1 MSFILSVGSD
11 LAPVLQILAYCV
23 LPSKNVV
30 ASSKNFNVEKCF
42 KNKVCIVA
50 LEISLSLLYFTL
62 LYYTIDLLYIQV
74 KPEKIEYRAK
84 VH

>member
-1 MSFILSVGSD
+1 MEQVAQCRSYCLLVQIWLLYCRFWLTVFC
-11 LAPVLQILAYCV
+11 PVKMLL
-23 LPSKNVV
+23 LV
-30 ASSKNFNVEKCF
+30 AKIS
-42 KNKVCIVA
+42 
-50 LEISLSLLYFTL
+50 ISLSLLYFTL